1 MNWFPNSTW
10 QKNTNDA
17 VFPIPLYNAPICN
30 ITNKVLF
37 AYSLRLVNAN
47 YNGAIIRVR
56 RSRDNAELDIY
67 PNQFGLLD
75 LVTMQNFCP
84 TGNGFI
90 TTWYDQS
97 GNGYNLTQSTAGSQP
112 QIITNGI
119 LETINGNPTVNLLT
133 NRTLSYAT
141 TAFDWNDGYSA
152 LCCITFINNSTTV
165 GADMTPLNL
174 LSSINTGISLA
185 FTENNI
191 GLNMPGASPLPFFGQ
206 NIKNL
211 PRIFYAQWGKT
222 ITPYVDTFGISCRT
236 RVITTNSF
244 TSTSFTVGRT
254 SENTTG
260 SRKINELYLFN
271 GNMIPDFPNAVLNRR
286 TNTQYEETFLNILKN
301 VAKYN
306 SIGLPI

>member
-1 MNWFPNSTW
+1 MNGIPYSTW
-10 QKNTNDA
+10 QKNDSES
-17 VFPIPLYNAPICN
+17 VYDFPSANIPICN

-47 YNGAIIRVR
+47 YTGAIIKIR

-67 PNQFGLLD
+67 PNQFGMLD

-97 GNGYNLTQSTAGSQP
+97 GNAYNLTQSTAGSQP

-133 NRTLSYAT
+133 NRTLSYPT

-152 LCCITFINNSTTV
+152 LCCINFINNSTTV

-174 LSSINTGISLA
+174 LSSINTGISLS
-185 FTENNI
+185 FTETNI
-191 GLNMPGASPLPFFGQ
+191 SLNFPASSNLNFFGQ

-222 ITPYVDTFGISCRT
+222 ITPYVDTFGIGCRT
-236 RVITTNSF
+236 RVINTNSF
-244 TSTSFTVGRT
+244 TSTSFTVGRS
-254 SENTTG
+254 SENSTG

-271 GNMIPDFPNAVLNRR
+271 GNMIPDFPNTILNRK

>member
-1 MNWFPNSTW
+1 MNWFPNSNW
-10 QKNTNDA
+10 QKNTDDA
-17 VFPIPLYNAPICN
+17 VFPIPLNNTPICN

-47 YNGAIIRVR
+47 YTGAIIKIR

-67 PNQFGLLD
+67 PNQFGMLD

-97 GNGYNLTQSTAGSQP
+97 GNGYNLTQATAGSQP

-119 LETINGNPTVNLLT
+119 LETINGNPTINLLT
-133 NRTLSYAT
+133 ARTLSYPT

-152 LCCITFINNSTTV
+152 LCCVNFINNSTFV
-165 GADMTPLNL
+165 FADMTPFYLF
-174 LSSINTGISLA
+174 SSINTGITLF
-185 FTENNI
+185 FTETNI
-191 GLNMPGASPLPFFGQ
+191 SLSLTSVLNFFGQ
-206 NIKNL
+206 KIKNQ

-222 ITPYVDTFGISCRT
+222 ITPYVDTFGMGCRT
-236 RVITTNSF
+236 GSINTNNF
-244 TSTSFTVGRT
+244 TSTSFTVGRAG
-254 SENTTG
+254 EMAIG

-271 GNMIPDFPNAVLNRR
+271 GNMIPDFPNTVLNRK